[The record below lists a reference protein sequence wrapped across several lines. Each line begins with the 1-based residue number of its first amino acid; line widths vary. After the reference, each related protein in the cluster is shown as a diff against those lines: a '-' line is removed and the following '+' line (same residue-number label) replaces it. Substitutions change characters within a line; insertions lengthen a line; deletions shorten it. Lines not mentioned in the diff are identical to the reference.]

1 MSELRELDLRLCD
14 WETRAVLAAIWRETQ
29 RLRLL
34 NETAEDEDVQADAG
48 NDYLALAGLYQQLK
62 EQATRVFGNQ
72 IADVEH
78 GWLQD

>member
-14 WETRAVLAAIWRETQ
+14 WETRAVLAAIWREAQ

-48 NDYLALAGLYQQLK
+48 NDYLALDGLYRRLK
-62 EQATRVFGNQ
+62 EQAAMAFGDH
-72 IADVEH
+72 IADNEH
-78 GWLQD
+78 G